1 MVSLADGF
9 ARAAR
14 TGSWL
19 PLPLDLLH
27 GRKTRGRVHERS
39 LATRLVLVLLSVFE
53 VLTFTIAFDPECHP
67 VGQEDLEESFACGR
81 HVWGITADSN
91 DEHLII
97 CYFGDS
103 CGGR

>member
-1 MVSLADGF
+1 MASLADGF

-14 TGSWL
+14 GSL
-19 PLPLDLLH
+19 MPLPHDILH
-27 GRKTRGRVHERS
+27 GSKTRGRVHERN
-39 LATRLVLVLLSVFE
+39 LATRSVLVLLSVFE

-67 VGQEDLEESFACGR
+67 VGQEDLEQSFACGR

>member
-14 TGSWL
+14 TGSRL
-19 PLPLDLLH
+19 PLPLGLLH
-27 GRKTRGRVHERS
+27 GRKARGRLHERN

-53 VLTFTIAFDPECHP
+53 VLICPIASDRECHP
-67 VGQEDLEESFACGR
+67 GGQEDLEQSFACGR

-97 CYFGDS
+97 CYFGDR